1 MKLIFVRHAEP
12 DYAHDSLTEKGFREA
27 GLLAERAKSWPVEA
41 IFVSPLGRAQATAK
55 PTAAALG
62 ITPVTLPWLR
72 EFSVL
77 LPHPDTGAP
86 AIPWDFLPTDW
97 TRDPQLLDYALL
109 DRRCPLPPFHGPRR
123 NAQT

>member
-1 MKLIFVRHAEP
+1 M
-12 DYAHDSLTEKGFREA
+12 
-27 GLLAERAKSWPVEA
+27 EA

-86 AIPWDFLPTDW
+86 AIPWDFLPTDR